1 MYIGESIMGLDA
13 FMGSG
18 KKKKTSKQKIKKSS
32 QEKVAKKIKKNEQN
46 EKTRNEKNIEE
57 PMFSLLKIKL
67 VCNSKCGYK
76 KILKRSKSFIPKER
90 DLICPRCGKQMKI
103 KK

>member
-1 MYIGESIMGLDA
+1 MGLDA

-18 KKKKTSKQKIKKSS
+18 KKKKTSKQKIKKSAT
-32 QEKVAKKIKKNEQN
+32 KIVA
-46 EKTRNEKNIEE
+46 EKNKENKLNQKTHNENNLEE
-57 PMFSLLKIKL
+57 PKFRLLKVKL
-67 VCNSKCGYK
+67 ACSSKCGYK